1 MKNILVLILLVNSG
15 FGYGDEYEANL
26 SLLNVVSQ
34 SAKERI
40 NKTYKNCM
48 QGHNIKKND
57 KRDECQKVAE
67 EECFKSGDCSQIS
80 KAMIQGD
87 NQYANSRPDLI
98 KDGFKSNE
106 FLDKS
111 FEFEPEKSCLSGN
124 DEIQKEASYNEL
136 KGKKSN
142 SSIQDGLY
150 ITEGSCRKAI
160 NNTFFKN
167 SENHVYDTNI
177 ICRDLLEVN
186 VKASNS
192 VQAFEEYLKSEART
206 DALRLVSGCFALK
219 KLKSKIEHSSNLGLD
234 DGETSYQSI
243 DSAIKCNLYASIG
256 KILGNIPSIDYFSC
270 RKSAYWYNT
279 TFLTSDVLKPIG
291 SQIFEAYKSA
301 DIDGEMIEKQAGGG
315 VDAQTAAL
323 EAQQKK
329 YKLKSDSEKGS
340 AALETGK
347 AMAMFGNMMAY
358 MTPKYFSENYCE
370 NRTEDMFDM
379 SQDDYCRINHMARY
393 NTNIGAQLMNNQGV
407 KGQML
412 TVGALALSK
421 AVVHAIVAD
430 TYRKQANLVGD
441 VKDEFANADFNNPDN
456 VIKWDE
462 TFCGKNPMDKSCN
475 PTTGR
480 VGTGSGVDFNFGG
493 GTPTNGTTIET
504 GGINT
509 DTTGN
514 GITSNTLSDDEAE
527 DLGNVLG
534 GGGGSKSDNSFNAPG
549 AASAGAAKVGGASGG
564 GGGGGSGAGGGGGG
578 GEGAAKAAALDGG
591 AGGKV
596 KVAYSKGGNFTSGGS
611 SSSPKKS
618 NDPFKDF
625 GKSSSRNLA
634 SEVEKFIHPKKS
646 QLFETIS
653 KRYGAVSSTDR
664 LHKITE

>member
-1 MKNILVLILLVNSG
+1 MKNILVLILLVSSG

-34 SAKERI
+34 GAKERI
-40 NKTYKNCM
+40 NIKYNECM
-48 QGHNIKKND
+48 QGHNIKNND

-67 EECFKSGDCSQIS
+67 EYCFEKGDCSQIS

-87 NQYANSRPDLI
+87 NQYANSADRIVIVNPEIDDVFTFAPEDKCKMNFNELI
-98 KDGFKSNE
+98 KKDATTHVK
-106 FLDKS
+106 
-111 FEFEPEKSCLSGN
+111 
-124 DEIQKEASYNEL
+124 
-136 KGKKSN
+136 
-142 SSIQDGLY
+142 DGLY
-150 ITEGSCRKAI
+150 ISEGACRKAI
-160 NNTFFKN
+160 NNRFFIESDN
-167 SENHVYDTNI
+167 QVSDPSI
-177 ICRDLLEVN
+177 ICRDILEESKDVTN
-186 VKASNS
+186 TEEAFSSYLESPKAKEN
-192 VQAFEEYLKSEART
+192 AKK
-206 DALRLVSGCFALK
+206 LVSGCFALK
-219 KLKSKIEHSSNLGLD
+219 KLKSKIEHSSNLDLD

-243 DSAIKCNLYASIG
+243 DSAIKCNLYASMGEIQ
-256 KILGNIPSIDYFSC
+256 GNIPAIDYFSC

-279 TFLTSDVLKPIG
+279 TFLTSDVIKPIG

-301 DIDGEMIEKQAGGG
+301 DIDGKMIEKQAGGG

-527 DLGNVLG
+527 DLGNILG

-564 GGGGGSGAGGGGGG
+564 GGGGGSGAGGGGG